1 MIIGI
6 DTSCYTTSIA
16 VIDQEKNLLV
26 EKRRIL
32 DVAKGSR
39 GLAQS
44 AALFQH
50 IREGRAVFQAALA
63 ELGQHK
69 QSVQGVCVSSCPRPQ
84 KDAYM
89 PVFLAGVFAAELL
102 AGAYQTPLY
111 HTSHQEGHLM
121 AGIQTAH
128 MPNC

>member
-50 IREGRAVFQAALA
+50 IREGRAVFQNKRYEICA
-63 ELGQHK
+63 
-69 QSVQGVCVSSCPRPQ
+69 SC
-84 KDAYM
+84 
-89 PVFLAGVFAAELL
+89 
-102 AGAYQTPLY
+102 
-111 HTSHQEGHLM
+111 
-121 AGIQTAH
+121 I
-128 MPNC
+128 